1 MICIDHMCK
10 QFSGSAAWALAD
22 IDFMVEPG
30 EVVGIL
36 GENAAGK
43 TTLLKIAAGLMVPT
57 RGGAT
62 IDGTPAG
69 KASGQVAF
77 MTEQGT
83 FFPFLTP
90 AEHADFMGDYYD
102 RFNRERY
109 LKLLDYFELPK
120 DQKARSFSTGQK
132 AKLEISIGFS
142 KGCRYLF
149 LDEPFLGNDVFTRRD
164 FLRLM
169 SDSLLDGETILL
181 ATHLINEIDH
191 FIDRAVIL
199 KRGEIARDCRID
211 EIRANGQTLEDVMR
225 EVSGYDGE
233 RYRRIFGGE

>member
-1 MICIDHMCK
+1 MICVNQLGK
-10 QFSGSAAWALAD
+10 QFPGGAAWALEG
-22 IDFMVEPG
+22 IDFQVDAG

-43 TTLLKIAAGLMVPT
+43 TTLLKIAAGLMPPT
-57 RGGAT
+57 RGGVT
-62 IDGTPAG
+62 IDSVPALQ
-69 KASGQVAF
+69 AAGQVAF

-90 AEHADFMGDYYD
+90 EEHADFLEAFYD
-102 RFNRERY
+102 RFDRARY
-109 LKLLDYFELPK
+109 FKLLEYFELPLR
-120 DQKARSFSTGQK
+120 QKARSFSTGQK
-132 AKLEISIGFS
+132 AKLEISLGFS

-169 SDSLLDGETILL
+169 GDSLLDGETILL
-181 ATHLINEIDH
+181 ATHLINEIDQ

-199 KRGEIARDCRID
+199 KAGRIARDCRID
-211 EIRANGQTLEDVMR
+211 DIRAGGQTLEDVMR
-225 EVSGYDGE
+225 QVSGYDE
-233 RYRRIFGGE
+233 ARYRRLFE

>member
-1 MICIDHMCK
+1 MEGLSK
-10 QFSGSAAWALAD
+10 QFSGTHAWALD
-22 IDFMVEPG
+22 EMNLQVGEG

-43 TTLLKIAAGLMVPT
+43 TTLLKIVAGLMEPT
-57 RGGAT
+57 RGKVT
-62 IDGTPAG
+62 IDGTSSLQA
-69 KASGQVAF
+69 AGQVAF

-90 AEHADFMGDYYD
+90 AEHADFLEDYYD

-109 LKLLDYFELPK
+109 FKLLEYFELPK
-120 DQKARSFSTGQK
+120 GKKARTFSTGQK

-142 KGCRYLF
+142 KGCRYLL

-169 SDSLLDGETILL
+169 GDSLLDGETILL
-181 ATHLINEIDH
+181 ATHLINEIDN

-199 KRGEIARDCRID
+199 KNGKIERDCLID
-211 EIRANGQTLEDVMR
+211 EIRAEGHTLEEVMR
-225 EVSGYDGE
+225 EACGYDEE
-233 RYRRIFGGE
+233 RYRRVFGGKSVQ